1 MRCFHG
7 KEDADHQGQS
17 SVTCTGKSRELLNR
31 LLLFAIFNFN
41 YIVPQLARLPQN
53 CKAATL
59 DVLCWSAGVAKAY
72 SKRSL
77 NANRTSRHI
86 SMLESHATCK

>member
-17 SVTCTGKSRELLNR
+17 NVTCTGKSRALLNR
-31 LLLFAIFNFN
+31 FLLVAIFNFN
-41 YIVPQLARLPQN
+41 YIVPQLVRLPQN
-53 CKAATL
+53 WKAAIL
-59 DVLCWSAGVAKAY
+59 DVLCWSAGVTKAY

-77 NANRTSRHI
+77 NANRASRDI
-86 SMLESHATCK
+86 SVLGSHATCK